1 MAAQDFRHTLQR
13 ESEAVGDFVR
23 RLERT
28 FQIAYGRDPMSAET
42 RDTLLHS
49 QLQEGLRYEILK
61 APAVS
66 GAQSYKELCL
76 AAKNEEKRQAELR
89 KRAQYQSKQP
99 KKPPGL
105 PSSTPP
111 PKVAPGIR
119 RCYGCGKTGHLAR
132 DCKEQKRE
140 SCGKPKGSA
149 ASPPKAK
156 LVVSE
161 DTRQSS
167 ENPMDYLLSSDSGDG
182 DVCVVRVRDKGSR
195 QRCAN
200 VEVQGVGAL
209 GVVDTGADIM
219 IMGGELFKK
228 VAAVARLKKKDF
240 KPVDKK
246 PYTYGDQPFKLDG
259 RMDLDMS
266 FNWKT
271 MCTPIYIKMD
281 SQEALLLSE
290 GVCRQLGMVTYHS
303 GVVVRGEQG
312 HSRHAG
318 QKEAARVPGVRV
330 RLVDSVRLLPLQS
343 MMATVELE
351 KGQELDG
358 PLLLEPTHRFSDA
371 EELQFGSSLVYPTE
385 NRCAAVILTNPTGF
399 TQKLKRG
406 MWVGRASEAE
416 IVSEDSQEILSED
429 GEEGASSEQH
439 VHDQT
444 QVCVVTAEE
453 SAEWR
458 KRKLAEIVCDEGAN
472 LPWQERCQLHSFLLE
487 CHQAFSLED
496 GERGETSLVEM
507 HIDTGDSSPR
517 KQPVRR
523 IPFAVRQEVATQL
536 RKMQDSGVIRPSNSP
551 WASPVVLVRKRD
563 GSLRFCIDY
572 RDLNSVTKADTFP
585 LPRIDELL
593 DQLGRSKYFSTL
605 DLAAG
610 YWQVPV
616 HSTSREKTAFI
627 THQGLYEFQV
637 MPFGLKNAPAV
648 FQRLMQ
654 RVLHG
659 LNPEEG
665 PDFVSVYLDDVLVFS
680 ETLEEHLGHLRSV
693 MGRLG
698 AAGLKLK
705 PSKCCFI
712 REEVEYL
719 GHVLTPNGL
728 KPNPERVTA
737 VTNFPIPQ
745 SVREVRQFLGLAS
758 YYRRF
763 VQGFAKIAQ
772 PLHALT
778 QKGALFDWSTDC

>member
-1 MAAQDFRHTLQR
+1 
-13 ESEAVGDFVR
+13 
-23 RLERT
+23 
-28 FQIAYGRDPMSAET
+28 
-42 RDTLLHS
+42 
-49 QLQEGLRYEILK
+49 
-61 APAVS
+61 
-66 GAQSYKELCL
+66 
-76 AAKNEEKRQAELR
+76 
-89 KRAQYQSKQP
+89 
-99 KKPPGL
+99 
-105 PSSTPP
+105 
-111 PKVAPGIR
+111 
-119 RCYGCGKTGHLAR
+119 
-132 DCKEQKRE
+132 
-140 SCGKPKGSA
+140 
-149 ASPPKAK
+149 
-156 LVVSE
+156 
-161 DTRQSS
+161 
-167 ENPMDYLLSSDSGDG
+167 
-182 DVCVVRVRDKGSR
+182 
-195 QRCAN
+195 
-200 VEVQGVGAL
+200 
-209 GVVDTGADIM
+209 
-219 IMGGELFKK
+219 
-228 VAAVARLKKKDF
+228 
-240 KPVDKK
+240 
-246 PYTYGDQPFKLDG
+246 
-259 RMDLDMS
+259 
-266 FNWKT
+266 
-271 MCTPIYIKMD
+271 
-281 SQEALLLSE
+281 
-290 GVCRQLGMVTYHS
+290 MVTYHS
-303 GVVVRGEQG
+303 HVVVRGEQD
-312 HSRHAG
+312 HTRHAT
-318 QKEAARVPGVRV
+318 QEEAAQVPVVRV
-330 RLVDSVRLLPLQS
+330 RLVNSVHLLPLQS

-351 KGQELDG
+351 KGPELDG
-358 PLLLEPTHRFSDA
+358 PLLLEPTHRFSEA

-385 NRCAAVILTNPTGF
+385 NRCAVVMLTNPTGF
-399 TQKLKRG
+399 TQKLKQG

-416 IVSEDSQEILSED
+416 IISEDSEEISSESE
-429 GEEGASSEQH
+429 GEGASSEQH
-439 VHDQT
+439 AHDQT
-444 QVCVVTAEE
+444 RVCVVTVEE
-453 SAEWR
+453 SAEQR
-458 KRKLAEIVCDEGAN
+458 RRKLAEIVRDEGAN
-472 LPWQERCQLHSFLLE
+472 LPWQERSRLHSFLLE
-487 CHQAFSLED
+487 RHQDFSLED

-536 RKMQDSGVIRPSNSP
+536 RKMQDSWVIRASNSP

-585 LPRIDELL
+585 LPRVDELL

-605 DLAAG
+605 DLASG

-616 HSTSREKTAFI
+616 HPASREKTAFI

-680 ETLEEHLGHLRSV
+680 ETLEEHLRHLHSV
-693 MGRLG
+693 MDRLA

-705 PSKCCFI
+705 PSKCRFI
-712 REEVEYL
+712 RQEVEYL

-778 QKGALFDWSTDC
+778 QKGATFDWSTDCQNALETLKSRLVQAPVLAYPDFSKSFVLETDASIKGLGAVLSQTQAEQLDYTQWPFVCEKRALANRAEKNCAITEL

>member
-1 MAAQDFRHTLQR
+1 
-13 ESEAVGDFVR
+13 
-23 RLERT
+23 
-28 FQIAYGRDPMSAET
+28 
-42 RDTLLHS
+42 
-49 QLQEGLRYEILK
+49 
-61 APAVS
+61 
-66 GAQSYKELCL
+66 
-76 AAKNEEKRQAELR
+76 
-89 KRAQYQSKQP
+89 
-99 KKPPGL
+99 
-105 PSSTPP
+105 
-111 PKVAPGIR
+111 
-119 RCYGCGKTGHLAR
+119 
-132 DCKEQKRE
+132 
-140 SCGKPKGSA
+140 
-149 ASPPKAK
+149 
-156 LVVSE
+156 
-161 DTRQSS
+161 
-167 ENPMDYLLSSDSGDG
+167 
-182 DVCVVRVRDKGSR
+182 
-195 QRCAN
+195 
-200 VEVQGVGAL
+200 
-209 GVVDTGADIM
+209 
-219 IMGGELFKK
+219 MGGELFKK

-240 KPVDKK
+240 KPADKR
-246 PYTYGDQPFKLDG
+246 PYTYGDKPFKLDG
-259 RMDLDMS
+259 RMDRDVS
-266 FNWKT
+266 FNGKT
-271 MCTPIYIKMD
+271 MCTPVYIKME

-303 GVVVRGEQG
+303 HVVVRGEQD
-312 HSRHAG
+312 HTRHAA
-318 QKEAARVPGVRV
+318 QKEAAQVPVVRV
-330 RLVDSVRLLPLQS
+330 RLVNSVRLLPLQS
-343 MMATVELE
+343 MMTTVELE
-351 KGQELDG
+351 KGPELDG
-358 PLLLEPTHRFSDA
+358 PLLLEPTHRFSEA

-385 NRCAAVILTNPTGF
+385 NRCTVVMLTNPTGF
-399 TQKLKRG
+399 TQKLKQG

-416 IVSEDSQEILSED
+416 IISEDSEEISSESE
-429 GEEGASSEQH
+429 GEGASSEQH
-439 VHDQT
+439 AHDQT
-444 QVCVVTAEE
+444 RVCVVTAEE
-453 SAEWR
+453 SAEQR
-458 KRKLAEIVCDEGAN
+458 RRKLAEIVRDEGAN
-472 LPWQERCQLHSFLLE
+472 LPWQERSRLHSFLLE
-487 CHQAFSLED
+487 RHQDFSLED

-536 RKMQDSGVIRPSNSP
+536 RKMQDSGVIQASNSP

-563 GSLRFCIDY
+563 GSLWFCIDY

-585 LPRIDELL
+585 LPRVDELL

-605 DLAAG
+605 DLASG

-616 HSTSREKTAFI
+616 HPASREKTAFI

-637 MPFGLKNAPAV
+637 MPFGLKNAPAM

-680 ETLEEHLGHLRSV
+680 ETLEEHLRHLHSV
-693 MGRLG
+693 MDRLA

-705 PSKCCFI
+705 PSKCRFI
-712 REEVEYL
+712 RQEVEYL

-778 QKGALFDWSTDC
+778 QKGATFDWSTDCQNALETLKSRLVQAPVLAYPDFSKSFVLETDASIKGLGAVLSQTQVASYPGRL